1 MDQLKQLNDRI
12 ISRVNV
18 NLSEFYFDTEKF
30 VTNALDHE
38 KMLEF
43 YTFYGITSHHPIY
56 FHFKNSNIGFFCPKP
71 RNFR

>member
-1 MDQLKQLNDRI
+1 MRQLQQLNDRI

-18 NLSEFYFDTEKF
+18 TLEGFNFKTNGF
-30 VTNALDHE
+30 VTDTMDFE
-38 KMLEF
+38 KMLKF
-43 YTFYGITSHHPIY
+43 YAFYGITSRHPIY